1 MPDDKSKECDAINTM
16 LKTVR
21 KIKSDM
27 IRVIADT
34 PGDLN
39 STASRLHTELNTF
52 LPTLLKQERA
62 LEKALKRLERK
73 RQ

>member
-1 MPDDKSKECDAINTM
+1 MPTDKTNERDSINAM

-27 IRVIADT
+27 IQVIVET

-39 STASRLHTELNTF
+39 STASRLHLELNTF
-52 LPTLLKQERA
+52 LPVLLKQERA
-62 LEKALKRLERK
+62 LEKALKRLER
-73 RQ
+73 RR